1 MRVLRCVWCFHR
13 GPGRGRPEGVRTP
26 QGILWDSGLPWSPSG
41 TATVR
46 GRPKGVL
53 VTADKPSVDFSDA
66 VWRRT
71 RGADGRESPVEVA
84 HKDGMYGMRDSR
96 NPDGDVLT
104 FTPGEWDAFV
114 KGVHA
119 GEFD

>member
-1 MRVLRCVWCFHR
+1 MTKKALRT
-13 GPGRGRPEGVRTP
+13 EGVH
-26 QGILWDSGLPWSPSG
+26 
-41 TATVR
+41 
-46 GRPKGVL
+46 

-71 RGADGRESPVEVA
+71 TGADGEESPVEVA

>member
-1 MRVLRCVWCFHR
+1 MT
-13 GPGRGRPEGVRTP
+13 E
-26 QGILWDSGLPWSPSG
+26 
-41 TATVR
+41 
-46 GRPKGVL
+46 
-53 VTADKPSVDFSDA
+53 KPDVDFSDA
-66 VWRRT
+66 EWRRASAAA
-71 RGADGRESPVEVA
+71 GDEVSHVEVA

-96 NPDGDVLT
+96 DPNGDILV

>member
-1 MRVLRCVWCFHR
+1 MT
-13 GPGRGRPEGVRTP
+13 E
-26 QGILWDSGLPWSPSG
+26 
-41 TATVR
+41 
-46 GRPKGVL
+46 
-53 VTADKPSVDFSDA
+53 KPDVDFSDA
-66 VWRRT
+66 VWRRAA
-71 RGADGRESPVEVA
+71 GGDGDETSHVEVA

-96 NPDGDVLT
+96 NPDGDVLV